1 MTSQGIMDQWTI
13 RKDFKSERERERGA
27 RPGFWKRKKRSFRIE
42 TVILGAHAQKGN
54 TSSVWGERA
63 RERENLNKRNG
74 IQKLLLQKQNKLT
87 HHSLPNPK
95 KNWVSYNLLVSKEQV
110 I

>member
-1 MTSQGIMDQWTI
+1 LET
-13 RKDFKSERERERGA
+13 
-27 RPGFWKRKKRSFRIE
+27 KKKKLQDWN
-42 TVILGAHAQKGN
+42 VILGAHAQKGN
-54 TSSVWGERA
+54 TSSVWGERG

-95 KNWVSYNLLVSKEQV
+95 KNWVSYNFLVSKE
-110 I
+110 